1 MKNLIQEELERYR
14 RLSGYNPKLTLTE
27 NAKIN
32 EQALGTTVRDV
43 EFSMG
48 KTLNTI
54 IKDYKIGTLGTTEIT
69 RLLALEPKAFER
81 SLNKAIAE
89 DVKNGIVGTLGP
101 AGKDLSKIDL
111 FRQIASDS
119 KSAGGRALTPDE
131 VDNLITIISRDNKL
145 KAKNFKSKTAGV
157 KGKKLSLIHISEPT
171 RPY

>member
-43 EFSMG
+43 ESSMG

-69 RLLALEPKAFER
+69 RLLAMEPKAFER

-111 FRQIASDS
+111 FNS
-119 KSAGGRALTPDE
+119 KSQKFE
-131 VDNLITIISRDNKL
+131 VVVPSVT
-145 KAKNFKSKTAGV
+145 TAFILSGAVNVRV
-157 KGKKLSLIHISEPT
+157 KVQLCHVAELLV
-171 RPY
+171 